1 MIPILYTANE
11 TDFSHC
17 GIGALSEM
25 TSCTVTEERNGAF
38 ECEFKYPVDGKLFA
52 EIQESRIV
60 KAKPNEMSDPQLF
73 RIYASSKP
81 INGIVTYR
89 AEHISYELSGY
100 PVESVSVENATAR
113 SAMNAILNATLI
125 AHRYTAQSD
134 IELLKSTTIDR
145 KSARAALGGVEGS
158 VLSLWGGE
166 FEFDNFTVKL
176 HKARGR
182 KTGIKIAY
190 GKNITD
196 IKQEASVAGVYTAV
210 YPYAKYTTQPTDG
223 QTEPEE
229 ITVSLPEKILYSQKA
244 SKAAG
249 ERVCIK
255 DFSESFNGATEITVE
270 QLRTKAQNWVETSG
284 FDVPS
289 VNITVSFEN
298 LWQSPEYEQYALLE
312 RCGLCDTVSVEFPAL
327 NISTTAKIIKTKYDV
342 LSEKYLQ
349 ITLGSARANFADTVK
364 DTSAAIEQTKQ
375 EIKQSSAKVEVDF
388 KKAIDDAT
396 KAITGQSGGY
406 VVLNPA
412 KNPQEIL
419 IMDAPTIAAAKRVW
433 RWNSGGL
440 GYSKNGYNG
449 PFETA
454 ITQDGAIVADFI
466 TVGQI
471 ATARLDVQDIIRTG
485 EIAVLG
491 DVTVETERAT
501 KEEGAL
507 SSRITANA
515 AGITAEVSRATDA
528 EGALSS
534 RITANATEIT
544 AEVNRAT
551 DAEGTL
557 SSRIAAN
564 ATEITAEVSR
574 ATDAE
579 GALSSRITANAT
591 EIAAKVSTTGGAASS
606 FAWSLTTSGF
616 VLTSNNTEVMK
627 VTSSGLNITGRITS
641 TSGTIGGWIIS
652 STEIYKGSVGI
663 NASNEHTKNSLVTT
677 GTSPVR
683 FYAGNGDRI
692 NGKFVVLD
700 DGSLYASAAK
710 IEGTITANSGS
721 FSNCTIDETCTI
733 KGTLTADTI
742 CNNDKSMQAEGS
754 INFVGSG
761 NTSLAQYN
769 MRIVDKSS
777 SMMRASCSVSDSS
790 GLMSAA
796 LTCTYKYSLSGTT
809 AYGTCGIS
817 ATGELCSITGHYIG
831 ITADRSGADYIKL
844 DATSVTVTGSSTF
857 TGSATF
863 LQSNSSQGFFIRH
876 NYTVQLPAG
885 GGYAFLQMYTKTNL
899 AVSHYM
905 DYDAGRYM
913 VYSWNYT
920 IGIGSSSG
928 SNQLYG
934 TWYCNGSVINSSDRN
949 AKNSIADIDEKYD
962 TLFDGL
968 RARLYR
974 YNDGT
979 SGRLHSGFVAQEVE
993 EAMQAANVPTSD
1005 FAAFCVDGAGTD
1017 KERCGLRYEEFVSL
1031 NTWQIQKLK
1040 AHLREVENRL
1050 AILEKTETGG

>member
-270 QLRTKAQNWVETSG
+270 QLRAKAQNWVETSG

-289 VNITVSFEN
+289 VNISVSFEN

-312 RCGLCDTVSVEFPAL
+312 RCGLCDTVSVVFPAL

-485 EIAVLG
+485 KIAVLG

-501 KEEGAL
+501 KEEGVL
-507 SSRITANA
+507 SSRIT
-515 AGITAEVSRATDA
+515 
-528 EGALSS
+528 
-534 RITANATEIT
+534 
-544 AEVNRAT
+544 
-551 DAEGTL
+551 
-557 SSRIAAN
+557 AN

-683 FYAGNGDRI
+683 FYAGSGDRI

-769 MRIVDKSS
+769 MRIVDKNS

-796 LTCTYKYSLSGTT
+796 LTCTYKYTLSGTT

-817 ATGELCSITGHYIG
+817 STGELCSITGHYIG
-831 ITADRSGADYIKL
+831 ITADRSGSDYIKL

-1040 AHLREVENRL
+1040 AHLQEVENRL
-1050 AILEKTETGG
+1050 AILEKMKTGG

>member
-25 TSCTVTEERNGAF
+25 TLCAVTEEQNGAF

-113 SAMNAILNATLI
+113 AAMNAILNATLI

-134 IELLKSTTIDR
+134 IGLLKSTTIDR

-196 IKQEASVAGVYTAV
+196 IKQEANVAGVYTAV

-255 DFSESFNGATEITVE
+255 DFSESFDGATEITVE
-270 QLRTKAQNWVETSG
+270 QLRAKAQNWVETSG

-289 VNITVSFEN
+289 VNITISFEN
-298 LWQSPEYEQYALLE
+298 LWQSHEYEQYALLE
-312 RCGLCDTVSVEFPAL
+312 RCGMCDTVSVEFPAL

-364 DTSAAIEQTKQ
+364 DTSAAIKQTKQ

-515 AGITAEVSRATDA
+515 TEIAAEVNRATDT

-534 RITANATEIT
+534 RITANA
-544 AEVNRAT
+544 A
-551 DAEGTL
+551 
-557 SSRIAAN
+557 
-564 ATEITAEVSR
+564 EITAEVSR

-683 FYAGNGDRI
+683 FYAGSGDRI

-769 MRIVDKSS
+769 MRIVDKNS

-796 LTCTYKYSLSGTT
+796 LTCTYKYTLSGTT

-831 ITADRSGADYIKL
+831 ITADRSGSDYIKL

-1040 AHLREVENRL
+1040 AHLQEVENRL
-1050 AILEKTETGG
+1050 AILEKMKTGG

>member
-270 QLRTKAQNWVETSG
+270 QLRAKAQNWVETSG

-289 VNITVSFEN
+289 VNISVSFEN

-312 RCGLCDTVSVEFPAL
+312 RCGLCDTVSVVFPAL

-485 EIAVLG
+485 KIAVLG

-501 KEEGAL
+501 KEEG
-507 SSRITANA
+507 
-515 AGITAEVSRATDA
+515 V
-528 EGALSS
+528 LSS

-551 DAEGTL
+551 DAEGAL
-557 SSRIAAN
+557 SSRITAN

-683 FYAGNGDRI
+683 FYAGSGDRI

-769 MRIVDKSS
+769 MRIVDKNS

-796 LTCTYKYSLSGTT
+796 LTCTYKYTLSGTT

-817 ATGELCSITGHYIG
+817 STGELCSITGHYIG
-831 ITADRSGADYIKL
+831 ITADRSGSDYIKL

-863 LQSNSSQGFFIRH
+863 LQSNFSQGFFIRH
-876 NYTVQLPAG
+876 NYTVQLPAS

-905 DYDAGRYM
+905 DYNAGRYM

-1040 AHLREVENRL
+1040 AHLQEVENRL
-1050 AILEKTETGG
+1050 AILEKMKTGG

>member
-270 QLRTKAQNWVETSG
+270 QLRAKAQNWVETSG

-289 VNITVSFEN
+289 VNISVSFEN

-312 RCGLCDTVSVEFPAL
+312 RCGLCDTVSVVFPAL

-485 EIAVLG
+485 KIAVLG

-501 KEEGAL
+501 KEEG
-507 SSRITANA
+507 
-515 AGITAEVSRATDA
+515 V
-528 EGALSS
+528 LSS

-544 AEVNRAT
+544 AEVN
-551 DAEGTL
+551 
-557 SSRIAAN
+557 
-564 ATEITAEVSR
+564 R

-683 FYAGNGDRI
+683 FYAGSGDRI

-769 MRIVDKSS
+769 MRIVDKNS

-796 LTCTYKYSLSGTT
+796 LTCTYKYTLSGTT

-817 ATGELCSITGHYIG
+817 STGELCSITGHYIG
-831 ITADRSGADYIKL
+831 ITADRSGSDYIKL

-1040 AHLREVENRL
+1040 AHLQEVENRL
-1050 AILEKTETGG
+1050 AILEKMKTGG

>member
-11 TDFSHC
+11 TIFSHC

-25 TSCTVTEERNGAF
+25 TSCAVTEERNGAF

-113 SAMNAILNATLI
+113 AAMNAILNATLI

-134 IELLKSTTIDR
+134 IGLLKSTTIDR

-158 VLSLWGGE
+158 ILSLWGGE

-196 IKQEASVAGVYTAV
+196 IKQEANVAGVYTAV

-270 QLRTKAQNWVETSG
+270 QLRAKAQNWVETSG

-515 AGITAEVSRATDA
+515 
-528 EGALSS
+528 
-534 RITANATEIT
+534 TEIT

-551 DAEGTL
+551 DAEGAL
-557 SSRIAAN
+557 SSRITAN

-683 FYAGNGDRI
+683 FYAGSGDRI

-769 MRIVDKSS
+769 MRIVDKNS

-796 LTCTYKYSLSGTT
+796 LTCTYKYTISGTT

-831 ITADRSGADYIKL
+831 ITADRSGSDYIKL

-920 IGIGSSSG
+920 IGIGSSNG

-949 AKNSIADIDEKYD
+949 TKNSIADIDEKYD

-1040 AHLREVENRL
+1040 AHLQEVENRL
-1050 AILEKTETGG
+1050 AILEKMKTGG

>member
-25 TSCTVTEERNGAF
+25 TSCAVTEERNGAF

-52 EIQESRIV
+52 EIQESCIV

-100 PVESVSVENATAR
+100 PVESISAENATAR
-113 SAMNAILNATLI
+113 AAMNAILNATLI

-196 IKQEASVAGVYTAV
+196 IKQEANVAGVYTAV

-255 DFSESFNGATEITVE
+255 DFSESFNGAAEITVE

-289 VNITVSFEN
+289 INITVSFEN

-364 DTSAAIEQTKQ
+364 DTSAAIKQTKQ

-419 IMDAPTIAAAKRVW
+419 IMDAPTIAASKRVW

-515 AGITAEVSRATDA
+515 TEIAAEVNRATDT

-534 RITANATEIT
+534 RITANA
-544 AEVNRAT
+544 A
-551 DAEGTL
+551 
-557 SSRIAAN
+557 
-564 ATEITAEVSR
+564 EITAEVSR

-683 FYAGNGDRI
+683 FYAGSGDRI

-769 MRIVDKSS
+769 MRIVDKNS

-796 LTCTYKYSLSGTT
+796 LTCTYKYTLSGTT

-831 ITADRSGADYIKL
+831 ITADRSGSDYIKL

-1040 AHLREVENRL
+1040 AHLQEVENRL
-1050 AILEKTETGG
+1050 AILEKMKTGG

>member
-25 TSCTVTEERNGAF
+25 TSCAVTEERNGAF

-52 EIQESRIV
+52 EIQESCIV

-100 PVESVSVENATAR
+100 PVESISAENATAR
-113 SAMNAILNATLI
+113 AAMNAILNATLI

-196 IKQEASVAGVYTAV
+196 IKQEANVAGVYTAV

-255 DFSESFNGATEITVE
+255 DFSESFNGAAEITVE

-289 VNITVSFEN
+289 INITVSFEN

-364 DTSAAIEQTKQ
+364 DTSAAIKQTKQ

-419 IMDAPTIAAAKRVW
+419 IMDAPTIAASKRVW

-515 AGITAEVSRATDA
+515 TEIAAEVNRATDT

-534 RITANATEIT
+534 RITANA
-544 AEVNRAT
+544 A
-551 DAEGTL
+551 
-557 SSRIAAN
+557 
-564 ATEITAEVSR
+564 EITAEVSR

-683 FYAGNGDRI
+683 FYAGSGDRI

-769 MRIVDKSS
+769 MRIVDKNS

-796 LTCTYKYSLSGTT
+796 LTCTYKYTLSGTT

-831 ITADRSGADYIKL
+831 ITADRSGSDYIKL

-876 NYTVQLPAG
+876 NYTAQLPAG

-1040 AHLREVENRL
+1040 AHLQEVENRL
-1050 AILEKTETGG
+1050 AILEKMKTGG

>member
-11 TDFSHC
+11 TDYSHC

-25 TSCTVTEERNGAF
+25 TSCAVTEERNGAF

-52 EIQESRIV
+52 EIQESCIV

-100 PVESVSVENATAR
+100 PVESISVENATAR
-113 SAMNAILNATLI
+113 AAMNAILNATLI

-176 HKARGR
+176 YKARGR

-196 IKQEASVAGVYTAV
+196 IKQEANVAGVYTAV

-289 VNITVSFEN
+289 INITVSFEN

-364 DTSAAIEQTKQ
+364 DTSAAIKQTKQ

-515 AGITAEVSRATDA
+515 TEIAAEVNRATDT

-534 RITANATEIT
+534 RITANA
-544 AEVNRAT
+544 A
-551 DAEGTL
+551 
-557 SSRIAAN
+557 
-564 ATEITAEVSR
+564 EITAEVSR

-591 EIAAKVSTTGGAASS
+591 EIAVKVSTTGGAASS

-683 FYAGNGDRI
+683 FYAGSGDRI

-769 MRIVDKSS
+769 MRIVDKNS

-796 LTCTYKYSLSGTT
+796 LTCTYKYTLSGTT

-831 ITADRSGADYIKL
+831 ITADRSGSDYIKL

-1040 AHLREVENRL
+1040 AHLQEVENRL
-1050 AILEKTETGG
+1050 AILEKMKTGG

>member
-25 TSCTVTEERNGAF
+25 TSCAVTEERNGAF

-52 EIQESRIV
+52 EIQESCIV

-100 PVESVSVENATAR
+100 PVESISVENATAR
-113 SAMNAILNATLI
+113 AAMNAILNATLI

-196 IKQEASVAGVYTAV
+196 IKQEANVAGVYTAV

-289 VNITVSFEN
+289 INITVSFEN

-364 DTSAAIEQTKQ
+364 DTSAAIKQTKQ

-515 AGITAEVSRATDA
+515 TEIAAEVNRATDT

-534 RITANATEIT
+534 RITANA
-544 AEVNRAT
+544 A
-551 DAEGTL
+551 
-557 SSRIAAN
+557 
-564 ATEITAEVSR
+564 EITAEVSR

-683 FYAGNGDRI
+683 FYAGSGDRI

-769 MRIVDKSS
+769 MRIVDKNS

-796 LTCTYKYSLSGTT
+796 LTCTYKYTLSGTT

-831 ITADRSGADYIKL
+831 ITADRSGSDYIKL

-1040 AHLREVENRL
+1040 AHLQEVENRL
-1050 AILEKTETGG
+1050 AILEKMKTGG

>member
-11 TDFSHC
+11 TIFSHC

-25 TSCTVTEERNGAF
+25 TSCAVTEERNGAF

-113 SAMNAILNATLI
+113 AAMNAILNATLI

-196 IKQEASVAGVYTAV
+196 IKQEANVAGMYTAI

-270 QLRTKAQNWVETSG
+270 QLRAKAQNWVETSG

-312 RCGLCDTVSVEFPAL
+312 RCGLCDTVSVEFLAL

-375 EIKQSSAKVEVDF
+375 EIKRSSAKVEVDF

-515 AGITAEVSRATDA
+515 
-528 EGALSS
+528 
-534 RITANATEIT
+534 TEIT

-551 DAEGTL
+551 DAEGAL
-557 SSRIAAN
+557 SSRITAN

-683 FYAGNGDRI
+683 FYAGSGDRI

-769 MRIVDKSS
+769 MRIVDKNS

-796 LTCTYKYSLSGTT
+796 LTCTYKYTLSGTT

-831 ITADRSGADYIKL
+831 ITADRSGSDYIKL

-857 TGSATF
+857 TGSATL

-1040 AHLREVENRL
+1040 AHLQEVENRL
-1050 AILEKTETGG
+1050 AILENMKTGG

>member
-25 TSCTVTEERNGAF
+25 TSCAVTEERNGAF

-52 EIQESRIV
+52 EIQESCIV

-100 PVESVSVENATAR
+100 PVESISVENATAR
-113 SAMNAILNATLI
+113 AAMNAILNATLI

-196 IKQEASVAGVYTAV
+196 IKQEANVAGVYTAV

-289 VNITVSFEN
+289 INITVSFEN

-364 DTSAAIEQTKQ
+364 DTSAAIKQTKQ

-515 AGITAEVSRATDA
+515 
-528 EGALSS
+528 
-534 RITANATEIT
+534 TEIA

-551 DAEGTL
+551 DT
-557 SSRIAAN
+557 
-564 ATEITAEVSR
+564 
-574 ATDAE
+574 E

-683 FYAGNGDRI
+683 FYAGSGDRI

-769 MRIVDKSS
+769 MRIVDKNS

-796 LTCTYKYSLSGTT
+796 LTCTYKYTLSGTT

-831 ITADRSGADYIKL
+831 ITADRSGSDYIKL

-863 LQSNSSQGFFIRH
+863 LQSNSSQRFFIRH

-905 DYDAGRYM
+905 DYNAGRYM

-1040 AHLREVENRL
+1040 AHLQEVENRL
-1050 AILEKTETGG
+1050 AILEKMKTGG

>member
-60 KAKPNEMSDPQLF
+60 KAKPNEMSNPQLF

-81 INGIVTYR
+81 INGTVTYR

-113 SAMNAILNATLI
+113 AAMNAILNATLI
-125 AHRYTAQSD
+125 AHCYTAQSD

-270 QLRTKAQNWVETSG
+270 QLRAKAQNWVETSG

-289 VNITVSFEN
+289 VNITVAFEN

-375 EIKQSSAKVEVDF
+375 EIKQSSAKMEVDF

-419 IMDAPTIAAAKRVW
+419 IMDAPAIAAAKRVW

-515 AGITAEVSRATDA
+515 TEITSEVNRATDA

-557 SSRIAAN
+557 SSRI
-564 ATEITAEVSR
+564 TT
-574 ATDAE
+574 
-579 GALSSRITANAT
+579 NAT
-591 EIAAKVSTTGGAASS
+591 EIAAKVSTTGGTASS

-641 TSGTIGGWIIS
+641 TSGTIGGWVIS

-663 NASNEHTKNSLVTT
+663 NASNEYTKNSLVTT

-769 MRIVDKSS
+769 MRIVDKNS

-796 LTCTYKYSLSGTT
+796 LTCTYKYTLSGTT

-817 ATGELCSITGHYIG
+817 TTGELCSITGHYIG
-831 ITADRSGADYIKL
+831 ITADRSGSDYIKL

-863 LQSNSSQGFFIRH
+863 LQSNSSQGFLIRH
-876 NYTVQLPAG
+876 NYTVQLPAS

-905 DYDAGRYM
+905 DYGAGRYM

-1050 AILEKTETGG
+1050 AILEKTKTGG

>member
-25 TSCTVTEERNGAF
+25 TSCAVTEERNGAF

-52 EIQESRIV
+52 EIQESCIV

-100 PVESVSVENATAR
+100 PVESISVENATAR
-113 SAMNAILNATLI
+113 AAMNAILNATLI

-176 HKARGR
+176 YKARGR

-196 IKQEASVAGVYTAV
+196 IKQEANVAGVYTAV

-289 VNITVSFEN
+289 INITVSFEN

-364 DTSAAIEQTKQ
+364 DTSAAIKQTKQ

-515 AGITAEVSRATDA
+515 TEIAAEVNRATDT

-534 RITANATEIT
+534 RITANA
-544 AEVNRAT
+544 A
-551 DAEGTL
+551 
-557 SSRIAAN
+557 
-564 ATEITAEVSR
+564 EITAEVSR

-683 FYAGNGDRI
+683 FYAGSGDRI

-769 MRIVDKSS
+769 MRIVDKNS

-796 LTCTYKYSLSGTT
+796 LTCTYKYTLSGTT

-831 ITADRSGADYIKL
+831 ITADRSGSDYIKL

-1040 AHLREVENRL
+1040 AHLQEVENRL
-1050 AILEKTETGG
+1050 AILEKMKTGG

>member
-223 QTEPEE
+223 QTELEE

-270 QLRTKAQNWVETSG
+270 QLRAKAQNWVETSG

-312 RCGLCDTVSVEFPAL
+312 RCGLCDTVSVVFPAL

-485 EIAVLG
+485 KIAALG

-501 KEEGAL
+501 KEEG
-507 SSRITANA
+507 
-515 AGITAEVSRATDA
+515 V
-528 EGALSS
+528 LSS

-551 DAEGTL
+551 DAEG
-557 SSRIAAN
+557 
-564 ATEITAEVSR
+564 
-574 ATDAE
+574 
-579 GALSSRITANAT
+579 ALSSRITANAT
-591 EIAAKVSTTGGAASS
+591 GIAAKVSTTGGAASS

-683 FYAGNGDRI
+683 FYAGSGDRI

-769 MRIVDKSS
+769 MRIVDKNS

-796 LTCTYKYSLSGTT
+796 LTCTYKYTLSGTT

-817 ATGELCSITGHYIG
+817 STGELCSITGHYIG
-831 ITADRSGADYIKL
+831 ITADRSGSDYIKL

-1040 AHLREVENRL
+1040 AHLQEVENRL
-1050 AILEKTETGG
+1050 AILEKMKTGG

>member
-270 QLRTKAQNWVETSG
+270 QLRAKAQNWVETSG

-289 VNITVSFEN
+289 VNISVSFEN

-312 RCGLCDTVSVEFPAL
+312 RCGLCDTVSVVFPAL

-485 EIAVLG
+485 KIAVLG

-501 KEEGAL
+501 KEEG
-507 SSRITANA
+507 
-515 AGITAEVSRATDA
+515 V
-528 EGALSS
+528 LSS

-551 DAEGTL
+551 DAEGAL
-557 SSRIAAN
+557 SSRITAN

-683 FYAGNGDRI
+683 FYAGSGDRI

-769 MRIVDKSS
+769 MRIVDKNS

-796 LTCTYKYSLSGTT
+796 LTCTYKYTLSGMT

-817 ATGELCSITGHYIG
+817 STGELCSITGHYIG
-831 ITADRSGADYIKL
+831 ITADRSGSDYIKL

-863 LQSNSSQGFFIRH
+863 LQSNFSQGFFIRH
-876 NYTVQLPAG
+876 NYTVQLPAS

-905 DYDAGRYM
+905 DYDAWRYM

-920 IGIGSSSG
+920 IGIGSSNG

-1040 AHLREVENRL
+1040 AHLQEVENRL
-1050 AILEKTETGG
+1050 AILEKMKTGG

>member
-25 TSCTVTEERNGAF
+25 TSCAVTEERNGAF

-52 EIQESRIV
+52 EIQESCIV

-100 PVESVSVENATAR
+100 PVESISVENATAR
-113 SAMNAILNATLI
+113 AAMNAILNATLI

-176 HKARGR
+176 YKARGR

-196 IKQEASVAGVYTAV
+196 IKQEANVAGVYTAV

-289 VNITVSFEN
+289 INITVSFEN

-364 DTSAAIEQTKQ
+364 DTSAAIKQTKQ

-515 AGITAEVSRATDA
+515 TEIAAEVNRATDT

-534 RITANATEIT
+534 RITANA
-544 AEVNRAT
+544 A
-551 DAEGTL
+551 
-557 SSRIAAN
+557 
-564 ATEITAEVSR
+564 EITAEVSR

-591 EIAAKVSTTGGAASS
+591 EIAVKVSTTGGAASS

-683 FYAGNGDRI
+683 FYAGSGDRI

-769 MRIVDKSS
+769 MRIVDKNS

-796 LTCTYKYSLSGTT
+796 LTCTYKYTLSGTT

-831 ITADRSGADYIKL
+831 ITADRSGSDYIKL

-1040 AHLREVENRL
+1040 AHLQEVENRL
-1050 AILEKTETGG
+1050 AILEKMKTGG

>member
-25 TSCTVTEERNGAF
+25 TSCAVTEERNGAF

-52 EIQESRIV
+52 EIQESCIV

-100 PVESVSVENATAR
+100 PVESISVENATAR
-113 SAMNAILNATLI
+113 AAMNAILNATLI

-196 IKQEASVAGVYTAV
+196 IKQEANVAGVYTAV

-289 VNITVSFEN
+289 INITVSFEN

-364 DTSAAIEQTKQ
+364 DTSAAIKQTKQ

-515 AGITAEVSRATDA
+515 TEIAAEVNRATDT

-534 RITANATEIT
+534 RITANATEIA

-551 DAEGTL
+551 DT
-557 SSRIAAN
+557 
-564 ATEITAEVSR
+564 
-574 ATDAE
+574 E

-683 FYAGNGDRI
+683 FYAGSGDRI

-769 MRIVDKSS
+769 MRIVDKNS

-796 LTCTYKYSLSGTT
+796 LTCTYKYTLSGTT

-831 ITADRSGADYIKL
+831 ITADRSGSDYIKL

-913 VYSWNYT
+913 VYSWNYA

-1040 AHLREVENRL
+1040 AHLQEVENRL
-1050 AILEKTETGG
+1050 AILEKMKTGG

>member
-270 QLRTKAQNWVETSG
+270 QLRAKAQNWVETSG

-289 VNITVSFEN
+289 VNISVSFEN

-312 RCGLCDTVSVEFPAL
+312 RCGLCDTVSVVFPAL

-485 EIAVLG
+485 KIAVLG

-501 KEEGAL
+501 KEEG
-507 SSRITANA
+507 
-515 AGITAEVSRATDA
+515 V
-528 EGALSS
+528 LSS

-544 AEVNRAT
+544 AEVN
-551 DAEGTL
+551 
-557 SSRIAAN
+557 
-564 ATEITAEVSR
+564 R

-683 FYAGNGDRI
+683 FYAGSGDRI

-769 MRIVDKSS
+769 MRIVDKNS

-796 LTCTYKYSLSGTT
+796 LTCTYKYTLSGMT

-817 ATGELCSITGHYIG
+817 STGELCSITGHYIG
-831 ITADRSGADYIKL
+831 ITADRSGSDYIKL

-863 LQSNSSQGFFIRH
+863 LQSNFSQGFFIRH
-876 NYTVQLPAG
+876 NYTVQLPAS

-905 DYDAGRYM
+905 DYDAWRYM

-920 IGIGSSSG
+920 IGIGSSNG

-1040 AHLREVENRL
+1040 AHLQEVENRL
-1050 AILEKTETGG
+1050 AILEKMKTGG

>member
-25 TSCTVTEERNGAF
+25 TSCAVTEERNGAF

-52 EIQESRIV
+52 EIQESCIV

-100 PVESVSVENATAR
+100 PVESISVENATAR
-113 SAMNAILNATLI
+113 AAMNAILNATLI

-176 HKARGR
+176 YKARGR

-196 IKQEASVAGVYTAV
+196 IKQEANVAGVYTAV

-244 SKAAG
+244 SKVAG

-255 DFSESFNGATEITVE
+255 DFSESFNGAAEITVE

-289 VNITVSFEN
+289 INITVSFEN

-364 DTSAAIEQTKQ
+364 DTSAAIKQTKQ

-515 AGITAEVSRATDA
+515 TEIAAEVNRATDT

-534 RITANATEIT
+534 RITANA
-544 AEVNRAT
+544 A
-551 DAEGTL
+551 
-557 SSRIAAN
+557 
-564 ATEITAEVSR
+564 EITAEVSR

-683 FYAGNGDRI
+683 FYAGSGDRI

-769 MRIVDKSS
+769 MRIVDKNS

-796 LTCTYKYSLSGTT
+796 LTCTYKYTLSGTT

-831 ITADRSGADYIKL
+831 ITADRSGSDYIKL

-993 EAMQAANVPTSD
+993 EAMRAANVPTSD

-1040 AHLREVENRL
+1040 AHLQEVENRL
-1050 AILEKTETGG
+1050 AILEKMKTGG

>member
-25 TSCTVTEERNGAF
+25 TSCAVTEERNGAF

-52 EIQESRIV
+52 EIQESCIV

-100 PVESVSVENATAR
+100 PVESISVENATAR
-113 SAMNAILNATLI
+113 AAMNAILNATLI

-196 IKQEASVAGVYTAV
+196 IKQEANVAGVYTAV

-289 VNITVSFEN
+289 INITVSFEN

-364 DTSAAIEQTKQ
+364 DTSAAIKQTKQ

-515 AGITAEVSRATDA
+515 TEIAAEVNRATDT

-534 RITANATEIT
+534 RITANA
-544 AEVNRAT
+544 A
-551 DAEGTL
+551 
-557 SSRIAAN
+557 
-564 ATEITAEVSR
+564 EITAEVSR

-683 FYAGNGDRI
+683 FYAGSGDRI

-769 MRIVDKSS
+769 MRIVDKNS

-796 LTCTYKYSLSGTT
+796 LTCTYKYTLSGTT

-831 ITADRSGADYIKL
+831 ITADRSGSDYIKL

-876 NYTVQLPAG
+876 NYTVQLQAG

-1040 AHLREVENRL
+1040 AHLQEVENRL
-1050 AILEKTETGG
+1050 AILENMKTGG

>member
-25 TSCTVTEERNGAF
+25 TSCAVTEERNGAF

-52 EIQESRIV
+52 EIQESCIV

-100 PVESVSVENATAR
+100 PVESISVENATAR
-113 SAMNAILNATLI
+113 AAMNAILNATLI

-196 IKQEASVAGVYTAV
+196 IKQEANVAGVYTAV

-289 VNITVSFEN
+289 INITVSFEN

-364 DTSAAIEQTKQ
+364 DTSAAIKQTKQ

-515 AGITAEVSRATDA
+515 TEIAAEVNRATDT

-534 RITANATEIT
+534 RITANA
-544 AEVNRAT
+544 A
-551 DAEGTL
+551 
-557 SSRIAAN
+557 
-564 ATEITAEVSR
+564 EITAEVSR

-683 FYAGNGDRI
+683 FYAGSGDRI

-769 MRIVDKSS
+769 MRIVDKNS

-796 LTCTYKYSLSGTT
+796 LTCTYKYTLSGTT

-831 ITADRSGADYIKL
+831 ITADRSGSDYIKL

-1040 AHLREVENRL
+1040 AHLQEVENRL
-1050 AILEKTETGG
+1050 AILENMKTGG